1 MNKQHPNL
9 RFTTELEDNN
19 RLPFL
24 DTCVIRRV
32 NKYCTTI
39 YRKKT
44 FTGVYLNWTSLTSRK
59 YKIGLIRCLADRIWK
74 ICTEEKERETELVNL
89 RTILSRNDYPTDVVE
104 QCITRYIAGK
114 MKPAEQTPPEKLHK
128 RFIKL
133 PYVGRSCD
141 DFAFQLKKLV
151 NKNLPDVELTIA
163 FQAPMTI
170 GKLFPFKDNIKN
182 VEDRFLVVYSLKC
195 STCNAEYIG
204 KTRRIL
210 RHRLKEHM
218 TDPKSACRD
227 HELKNQGHHINHGG
241 VEILDNADNDL
252 KLQVKECLHIVKRKP
267 FLNKQL
273 NAQNEFDLKTIT
285 ISTYPQKRTKK

>member
-1 MNKQHPNL
+1 
-9 RFTTELEDNN
+9 
-19 RLPFL
+19 
-24 DTCVIRRV
+24 
-32 NKYCTTI
+32 
-39 YRKKT
+39 
-44 FTGVYLNWTSLTSRK
+44 
-59 YKIGLIRCLADRIWK
+59 
-74 ICTEEKERETELVNL
+74 
-89 RTILSRNDYPTDVVE
+89 
-104 QCITRYIAGK
+104 

-170 GKLFPFKDNIKN
+170 GKLFPFNYNIKN

-195 STCNAEYIG
+195 STCNAMYIG
-204 KTRRIL
+204 ITYKTRSIL

-227 HELKNQGHHINHGG
+227 HELKNQGHHINHSG
-241 VEILDNADNDL
+241 VEILVSAD
-252 KLQVKECLHIVKRKP
+252 K
-267 FLNKQL
+267 
-273 NAQNEFDLKTIT
+273 A
-285 ISTYPQKRTKK
+285 